1 MNLTNILLTP
11 AIAFVVYLALA
22 AVLNRLGKSFAGN
35 FPQSKLKSSVY
46 SGGEAS
52 PTTSAVSGYR
62 QFFVIALFFA
72 VLHLGSLVLANSHF
86 AVTAGLYL
94 GGLLLALV
102 ALILG

>member
-11 AIAFVVYLALA
+11 AIAFVLYLALA
-22 AVLNRLGKSFAGN
+22 AALNRLGQGFAGR
-35 FPQSKLKSSVY
+35 FPQSQLKSSTY

-72 VLHLGSLVLANSHF
+72 VLHLGALVLAGGSLGLS
-86 AVTAGLYL
+86 TGLYL

-102 ALILG
+102 ALVLG